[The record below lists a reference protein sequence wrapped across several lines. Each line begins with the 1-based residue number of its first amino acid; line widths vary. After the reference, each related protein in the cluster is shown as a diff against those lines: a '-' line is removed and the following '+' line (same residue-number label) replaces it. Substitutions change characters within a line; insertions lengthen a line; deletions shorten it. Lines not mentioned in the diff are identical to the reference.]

1 MTTRSY
7 KVFAHVTGLVLF
19 EIAFW
24 MAVVGFSLLLRKV
37 APQLDL
43 QVGTAWPALL
53 IPPVGL
59 LLFAGHYLW
68 KQKRMADVADLAL
81 SESLWPDA
89 RPRRH
94 VWKFLVWRTALAL
107 LAIGMVDPK
116 WGTRMEEVESDGV
129 DIMVALD
136 VSKSMLAEDVGMARL
151 DLAKR
156 TIERL
161 VQRLDGDR
169 IGLVVFAGDAYVQAP
184 LTLDLAAVKL
194 FLDATTPDAIP
205 LQGTAVGRALSL
217 CADSFDAESEA
228 SRVVLVI
235 TDGENHED
243 DALARATEAAEQG
256 IQVHAVGL
264 ASESG
269 GPIPNYDRYGRQQ
282 GYKSDE
288 SGQPIVSTLDERML
302 VAMAEAGRGTYVRAM
317 QGFVTSIPFCLPR
330 RPGKRQGKHGQ
341 LHRLPAPPCSSPS
354 AWCCCCWRDCGL
366 PVRCAGPKGGILA
379 TPSMGSAQ
387 SAAAGTKESAVRG
400 TDAMVERDL
409 PLQTAGLPVPEGG
422 PGQPGQMDL
431 NRGLAQA
438 SAGQAEEALRSFQRA
453 ASLSDDPISKRTH
466 GTTWATCW
474 GDKMSRAPSGP
485 TNNPSG

>member
-24 MAVVGFSLLLRKV
+24 VAVVGFSLLLRKV

-81 SESLWPDA
+81 SESLWPAA

-243 DALARATEAAEQG
+243 DALARATEAAEKG

-269 GPIPNYDRYGRQQ
+269 GPIPNYDRY
-282 GYKSDE
+282 
-288 SGQPIVSTLDERML
+288 
-302 VAMAEAGRGTYVRAM
+302 
-317 QGFVTSIPFCLPR
+317 
-330 RPGKRQGKHGQ
+330 
-341 LHRLPAPPCSSPS
+341 
-354 AWCCCCWRDCGL
+354 
-366 PVRCAGPKGGILA
+366 
-379 TPSMGSAQ
+379 
-387 SAAAGTKESAVRG
+387 
-400 TDAMVERDL
+400 
-409 PLQTAGLPVPEGG
+409 
-422 PGQPGQMDL
+422 
-431 NRGLAQA
+431 
-438 SAGQAEEALRSFQRA
+438 
-453 ASLSDDPISKRTH
+453 
-466 GTTWATCW
+466 
-474 GDKMSRAPSGP
+474 
-485 TNNPSG
+485 